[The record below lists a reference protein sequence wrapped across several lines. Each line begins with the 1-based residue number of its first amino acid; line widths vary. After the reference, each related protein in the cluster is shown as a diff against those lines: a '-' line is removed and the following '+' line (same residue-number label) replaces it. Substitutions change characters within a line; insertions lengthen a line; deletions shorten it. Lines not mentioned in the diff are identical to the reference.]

1 MQPNF
6 GAGGAY
12 NLSRLASPRAVYLG
26 WAGPVAETFTRIFL
40 KLSHS
45 AMILSDILFG
55 DDDQTNDQ
63 GQKNQSANQN
73 PTNSVGPKN
82 EELEAEREYK
92 RDQSNNK
99 DSDDASAHRNVGAN
113 GYTQRSDQK
122 DQLQNLHIGGSE
134 TEPQGGNNHETANET
149 AQGPGFTEEGSYE
162 LDEQGEGIR
171 MHEQKLGDDHTSESV
186 QRPQD
191 ERL

>member
-1 MQPNF
+1 
-6 GAGGAY
+6 
-12 NLSRLASPRAVYLG
+12 
-26 WAGPVAETFTRIFL
+26 
-40 KLSHS
+40 
-45 AMILSDILFG
+45 MILSDELFEEDG
-55 DDDQTNDQ
+55 TTPQ
-63 GQKNQSANQN
+63 GQKSETPNQN
-73 PTNSVGPKN
+73 PTNSVGPGN
-82 EELEAEREYK
+82 EELAKQADYQ

-134 TEPQGGNNHETANET
+134 TEPQGGNNHTTAGEQ

-171 MHEQKLGDDHTSESV
+171 MHEQKLGDKEAGASV
-186 QRPQD
+186 QRTQD

>member
-1 MQPNF
+1 
-6 GAGGAY
+6 
-12 NLSRLASPRAVYLG
+12 
-26 WAGPVAETFTRIFL
+26 
-40 KLSHS
+40 
-45 AMILSDILFG
+45 MILSDELF
-55 DDDQTNDQ
+55 DDDKDQ
-63 GQKNQSANQN
+63 NATGQKKEPANQN
-73 PTNSVGPKN
+73 PTNAVGPGN
-82 EELEAEREYK
+82 EELEKQRDYK

-171 MHEQKLGDDHTSESV
+171 MHEQKLGEESPGGSV
-186 QRPQD
+186 QRTQD
-191 ERL
+191 EKL

>member
-1 MQPNF
+1 
-6 GAGGAY
+6 
-12 NLSRLASPRAVYLG
+12 
-26 WAGPVAETFTRIFL
+26 
-40 KLSHS
+40 
-45 AMILSDILFG
+45 MILSDELFEEDG
-55 DDDQTNDQ
+55 TTPKQD
-63 GQKNQSANQN
+63 GQKVESANQN
-73 PTNSVGPKN
+73 PSNAVGAGN
-82 EELEAEREYK
+82 DELQKQTDYQ

-99 DSDDASAHRNVGAN
+99 QNDDASAHRNVGAN

-122 DQLQNLHIGGSE
+122 DQLSNLHIGGSE
-134 TEPQGGNNHETANET
+134 TEPQGGNNHSTAGEQ

-171 MHEQKLGDDHTSESV
+171 MHEQKLGEDAPGNSV

>member
-1 MQPNF
+1 
-6 GAGGAY
+6 
-12 NLSRLASPRAVYLG
+12 
-26 WAGPVAETFTRIFL
+26 
-40 KLSHS
+40 
-45 AMILSDILFG
+45 MILSDLLFG
-55 DDDQTNDQ
+55 EDDQTDDQ
-63 GQKNQSANQN
+63 GQKIQPDNQN

-82 EELEAEREYK
+82 EELEAQREYQ

-122 DQLQNLHIGGSE
+122 DQLSNLHIGGSE

-149 AQGPGFTEEGSYE
+149 AQGPGFSEEGSYE

-171 MHEQKLGDDHTSESV
+171 MHEQKFGDDQPGKSV
-186 QRPQD
+186 QRTQD
-191 ERL
+191 ESLD